1 MDLDKIFLR
10 NEMPQ
15 FETPQFNNKIDIYVK
30 QRNGKKCITMIEG
43 LPEDKDKLKVYS
55 KDLRK
60 MLGCSCSVIGEKD
73 VYILK
78 LSGKDTVNIINYLTN
93 NLDIKREDITIH
105 GDI

>member
-1 MDLDKIFLR
+1 MDFNKIFLQ
-10 NEMPQ
+10 NDISQ
-15 FETPQFNNKIDIYVK
+15 FDTPQFNNKIDIYVK

-43 LPEDKDKLKVYS
+43 LPEDKDKLKAYA

-60 MLGCSCSVIGEKD
+60 KLGCSCSVISEKD

-78 LSGKDTVNIINYLTN
+78 LSGKDTGNIINYLTN
-93 NLDIKREDITIH
+93 NLDIKHEDITIH

>member
-43 LPEDKDKLKVYS
+43 LPEDKE
-55 KDLRK
+55 RK